1 MPRANRGCSS
11 VLPRSIVVAIALTVV
26 AALAGG
32 TGAGAVTQAQ
42 IDKAEAEFERLQ
54 DEIAAKQEQV
64 AAINAQADEIAGAIG
79 QAQSAYDTTT
89 GDLIETRER
98 IARAEQTYD
107 ERVALLEDRAREAF
121 MNGTAGSNLEFL
133 LDAGSFADLA
143 DRLQFVDQV
152 TAADADIATEVAN
165 LRAQLRDDEVA
176 LEKLQAAQ
184 KRQLA
189 RLADKQAELDRKFA
203 EAQTI
208 MGQIKLQ
215 RTEAADA
222 ISKLKKKRRQ
232 ELAAQY
238 GGTVSNGVLKVCPVG
253 QPHGF
258 GDSFGAPRYGGGYH
272 LHKGVDIF
280 APMGTPIYA
289 TFDGVAEVA
298 SNGLGGLSVIVR
310 GSAGYT
316 YNAHMSGF
324 GQLGAVQTGD
334 VIGYVGDSGDAQ
346 GTSPHDHF
354 EWHPNVIPSNWP
366 PSAYGYPVI
375 DDAINPYPLLTQ
387 VC

>member
-1 MPRANRGCSS
+1 MHMPRANRGCSS

-143 DRLQFVDQV
+143 DR
-152 TAADADIATEVAN
+152 
-165 LRAQLRDDEVA
+165 
-176 LEKLQAAQ
+176 
-184 KRQLA
+184 
-189 RLADKQAELDRKFA
+189 
-203 EAQTI
+203 
-208 MGQIKLQ
+208 
-215 RTEAADA
+215 
-222 ISKLKKKRRQ
+222 
-232 ELAAQY
+232 
-238 GGTVSNGVLKVCPVG
+238 
-253 QPHGF
+253 
-258 GDSFGAPRYGGGYH
+258 
-272 LHKGVDIF
+272 
-280 APMGTPIYA
+280 
-289 TFDGVAEVA
+289 
-298 SNGLGGLSVIVR
+298 
-310 GSAGYT
+310 
-316 YNAHMSGF
+316 
-324 GQLGAVQTGD
+324 
-334 VIGYVGDSGDAQ
+334 
-346 GTSPHDHF
+346 
-354 EWHPNVIPSNWP
+354 
-366 PSAYGYPVI
+366 
-375 DDAINPYPLLTQ
+375 
-387 VC
+387 